1 MRHSFFKYVRIID
14 RYLSSN
20 DAVTRNMEKPRTISE
35 YIRWLRKS
43 LGVSV
48 DKYYYAY
55 YDLATSKARD
65 GLEASNFWARLV
77 GNLREYDQEY
87 QLKTGYPLFTG
98 IEPKLLVKPFDSF
111 LLKTYRKNVLE
122 NRTWPAEPE
131 DGWILPNNWLS
142 RINDIIRT
150 LFVVKYFD
158 GVRFMI
164 EKIDS
169 LCEQQKMEFSASFEA
184 REEGYYA
191 AHLTTKQLLEVP
203 KINWDTEKIWFSV
216 ELQVTTQL
224 QEVIRKLLHKY
235 YERKRGM
242 IEEATEKWQWDY
254 SCDEFGANYI
264 GHILHY
270 IEGMIVEIRERQ
282 KGTIE

>member
-1 MRHSFFKYVRIID
+1 MKHSFFKYIRIID
-14 RYLSSN
+14 RYLSSD
-20 DAVTRNMEKPRTISE
+20 DAVTRNMEKPRTISQ
-35 YIRWLRKS
+35 YIRWLRKN
-43 LGVSV
+43 LGASV

-55 YDLATSKARD
+55 YDLATSKARN
-65 GLEASNFWARLV
+65 GLEASDFWTR
-77 GNLREYDQEY
+77 
-87 QLKTGYPLFTG
+87 FTG

-131 DGWILPNNWLS
+131 GGWILPNNWFS

-158 GVRFMI
+158 GVSFMI

-169 LCEQQKMEFSASFEA
+169 LCKQQKMEFNVSLEA

-242 IEEATEKWQWDY
+242 IEEATEKWRWDY
-254 SCDEFGANYI
+254 RCDEFGANYI